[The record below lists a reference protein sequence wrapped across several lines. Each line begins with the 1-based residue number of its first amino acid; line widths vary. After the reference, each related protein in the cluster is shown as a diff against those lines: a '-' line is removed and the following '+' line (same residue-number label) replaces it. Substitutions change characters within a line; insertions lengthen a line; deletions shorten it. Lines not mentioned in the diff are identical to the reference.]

1 MSTTQVV
8 LVILGTLAYFAV
20 GSFTNVVIDR
30 LPVHLAEPNKFGEEW
45 DTRPWGEVF
54 AGRSRCSGCGTD
66 IVWHQNVPVVSWL
79 ALRGR
84 CATCGVAIPGYTPVV
99 ELLCPLLFLG
109 AVATI
114 GIDDWRL
121 LPALWLIPVGVAI
134 AVIDLRTLIVPTRIV
149 WPAFFVAVALSVLT
163 AAIEGGW
170 GWLLSAAVG
179 VAVLAGPLFALWFLL
194 PTGMGFGDV
203 RLTVLL
209 GWYLGFYSGVRP
221 VAAVILALIALVIA
235 SLVGIVL
242 GVVVLGARGRK
253 AKVPFGPALVIA
265 AFVCVALAPEIL
277 DPFDVFSLV

>member
-1 MSTTQVV
+1 ARAPHRRRPGRRVRGADGDLGDLQRHPRGQGPPAAQPHRHRPARRDDGDGAVARVAGRLGGHHLRGRGRRVGVPGRDRGARRAPRGDRPGRAATGALRDRCRCPRRTAPARASTTQIV
-8 LVILGTLAYFAV
+8 LGILGTLAYFAV

-30 LPVHLAEPNKFGEEW
+30 LPVHLAEPNKFGEDW

-54 AGRSRCSGCGTD
+54 AGRSRCSGCGTN

-149 WPAFFVAVALSVLT
+149 WPAFFVAVALS
-163 AAIEGGW
+163 
-170 GWLLSAAVG
+170 
-179 VAVLAGPLFALWFLL
+179 
-194 PTGMGFGDV
+194 
-203 RLTVLL
+203 
-209 GWYLGFYSGVRP
+209 
-221 VAAVILALIALVIA
+221 
-235 SLVGIVL
+235 
-242 GVVVLGARGRK
+242 
-253 AKVPFGPALVIA
+253 
-265 AFVCVALAPEIL
+265 
-277 DPFDVFSLV
+277 